1 MKTHT
6 TKLTINNNEFTCDI
20 HYKIVEYMTGFDA
33 SENEIYEKICKII
46 DIKLQSFRD
55 YIKEVGEE
63 FASVKEYAE
72 AKRALKNIK
81 YSDVRPILSHEVS
94 NYEVDCF
101 HGLV

>member
-6 TKLTINNNEFTCDI
+6 TQLTLNNNDFTCYI
-20 HYKIVEYMTGFDA
+20 HYKVVEYMTGFDA
-33 SENEIYEKICKII
+33 SGNEVYEDILEII
-46 DIKLQSFRD
+46 DIKLQSFRE
-55 YIKEVGEE
+55 YFKEVGEE

-81 YSDVRPILSHEVS
+81 YSDVRPQLSHEVS
-94 NYEVDCF
+94 NYEVDYD